1 MKRIILVNTLMDF
14 PTDLQRELYKVF
26 DYNKKVELVAKIK
39 EKYQKSLEW
48 KKRVMPFERVEKMDY
63 TYALLTGGHLF

>member
-1 MKRIILVNTLMDF
+1 MKRINLVNTLMDF
-14 PTDLQRELYKVF
+14 PTDLQRELYKEF
-26 DYNKKVELVAKIK
+26 DYNKKVELAAKIK